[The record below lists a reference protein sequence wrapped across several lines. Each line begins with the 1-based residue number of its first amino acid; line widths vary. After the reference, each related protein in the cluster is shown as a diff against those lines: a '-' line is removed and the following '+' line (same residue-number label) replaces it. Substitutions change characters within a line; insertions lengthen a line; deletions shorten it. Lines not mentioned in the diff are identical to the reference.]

1 MMNKMDRIAQRARTG
16 QEDAQMLAG
25 IDQAQLDAMVD
36 AILEAKRI
44 LWQAGAEREML
55 EEFSQWIVRRSA
67 FNPIV

>member
-16 QEDAQMLAG
+16 QEDAQ
-25 IDQAQLDAMVD
+25 
-36 AILEAKRI
+36 I